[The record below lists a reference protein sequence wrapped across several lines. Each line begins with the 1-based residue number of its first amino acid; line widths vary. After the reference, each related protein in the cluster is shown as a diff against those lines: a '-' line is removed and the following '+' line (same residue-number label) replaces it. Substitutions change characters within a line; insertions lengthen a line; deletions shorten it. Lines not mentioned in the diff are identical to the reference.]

1 MLRQQHHGPI
11 IALRLLTPDS
21 ELTNELQVRGTL
33 SGEYDTASKQQMV
46 IISVADRLLD
56 IAYAPPQ
63 ELPVSTAVNNLL

>member
-1 MLRQQHHGPI
+1 MEVLGV
-11 IALRLLTPDS
+11 TP
-21 ELTNELQVRGTL
+21 
-33 SGEYDTASKQQMV
+33 AIQQMV